1 MNSLALA
8 LSRAGFA
15 PRSAPTPEWIRF
27 HEGEEF
33 VVIFG
38 CPRHKVLD
46 GIQVLPMG
54 ICARGEQP
62 PAEDILRFSNAKVD
76 LDGLLARCTVEGINV
91 REVSEGFCEVFINC
105 TASRKSEGFK
115 HWAGLYEDFV
125 RSSLPH
131 TWAKATF
138 KRHDGRTS
146 LKLRNSCAAEDTA
159 TKLFFAIGPSIAH

>member
-15 PRSAPTPEWIRF
+15 PRSAPAPEWIRF
-27 HEGEEF
+27 QEGEEF
-33 VVIFG
+33 VIIFG
-38 CPRHKVLD
+38 CLRHKVLE

-54 ICARGEQP
+54 TSAHGEQSS
-62 PAEDILRFSNAKVD
+62 AEGVLRFSNAKVD
-76 LDGLLARCTVEGINV
+76 LDGLLARCTVDGINV
-91 REVSEGFCEVFINC
+91 REVSEGFCEVFVNC
-105 TASRKSEGFK
+105 TATHKGEGFK

-125 RSSLPH
+125 RSVLPH

-146 LKLRNSCAAEDTA
+146 LKLRNSCATEDTA
-159 TKLFFAIGPSIAH
+159 TKLFFAIGPSVAH